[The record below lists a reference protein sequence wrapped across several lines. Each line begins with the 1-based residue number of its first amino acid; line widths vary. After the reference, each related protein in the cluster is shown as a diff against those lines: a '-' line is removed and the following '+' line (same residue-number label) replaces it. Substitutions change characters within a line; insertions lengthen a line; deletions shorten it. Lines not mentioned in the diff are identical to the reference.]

1 MNFPLEL
8 IGAEVSTLEN
18 ALIND
23 DFGPGSNLITGAFY
37 RARTR
42 YAIEPGA
49 NTTWIKGTG
58 DWAITSSELQN
69 LSSVNGVA
77 GESGVTIVVDTST
90 VPEADEL
97 NLSLTYTLGDPNET
111 LYFHLWGVVKT
122 AGELVET
129 GDANEGNDTLAH
141 LGENTAVN
149 TNGKLADYSP
159 QNTSGLPDVLAVYDL
174 YTGSP
179 SIPYAGWEAL
189 NPTFSVTG
197 GSGEYTRTLSL
208 ANHSINSLD
217 QYDYLLFGMTRNVAG
232 PLSSATINSVNL
244 NYEFPL

>member
-1 MNFPLEL
+1 MNFPLAL
-8 IGAEVSTLEN
+8 IRSGANTQEN
-18 ALIND
+18 VLIND
-23 DFGPGSNLITGAFY
+23 DFGPSSDLIVGTFF
-37 RARTR
+37 RAKTR
-42 YAIEPGA
+42 NAIEPAA

-58 DWAITSSELQN
+58 QWEITSSELQN
-69 LSSVNGVA
+69 LSSVNGVE
-77 GESGVTIVVDTST
+77 GESGVAIVVDTST
-90 VPEADEL
+90 VPETNEL

-217 QYDYLLFGMTRNVAG
+217 QYYYLLFGMTRNVAG
-232 PLSSATINSVNL
+232 PLSSATIHSVNL